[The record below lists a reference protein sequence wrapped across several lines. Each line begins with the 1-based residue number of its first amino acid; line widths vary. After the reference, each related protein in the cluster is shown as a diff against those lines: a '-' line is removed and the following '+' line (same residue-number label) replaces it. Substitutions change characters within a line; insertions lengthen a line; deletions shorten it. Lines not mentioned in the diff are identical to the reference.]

1 MELKEIVLTSDISP
15 FEVNHS
21 GLIRSLTVYLTEIT
35 LGIDYRSERLRK
47 FLHVFA
53 GYPVSYNYIIINSLY
68 YKLFRSNNKVIQFVY
83 IYNIV
88 KELD

>member
-21 GLIRSLTVYLTEIT
+21 GLIKSLTVYLTELT
-35 LGIDYRSERLRK
+35 YGLDHRSKRLRK

-53 GYPVSYNYIIINSLY
+53 GYPVSIVNK
-68 YKLFRSNNKVIQFVY
+68 KLFRINFNLVFIPWF
-83 IYNIV
+83 N
-88 KELD
+88 